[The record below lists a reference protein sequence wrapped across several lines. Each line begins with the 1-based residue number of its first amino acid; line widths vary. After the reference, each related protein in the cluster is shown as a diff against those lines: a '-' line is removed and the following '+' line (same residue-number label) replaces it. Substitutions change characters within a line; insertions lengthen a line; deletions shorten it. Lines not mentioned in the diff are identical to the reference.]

1 MLKDLHELGVALQTS
16 YQTTFTQEDKEL
28 PVLFKQLVNNIE
40 GSAVNYNRNSFI
52 VTVNYSNQKIYF
64 PNQLWYIAAYFADF
78 YKSLSEYAQIIKSHL
93 RISDENIRKAKDNK
107 EIASSLILHAS
118 VSDDDKEYLIRFLY
132 DYNWW
137 YGGKGIE
144 RADYYVSP
152 ILSLCKLVNASQ
164 SYVAELCKFLAKN
177 EEALDVLKQVNDHRE
192 QSKIQILEDDV
203 LNSFVYKLLKYIE
216 TEYTFDALASY
227 ARYTDANRLGFNDTL
242 IHFELED
249 KKTHSIFIQT
259 SDESNISSRNSGKI
273 KRWYEDIFHFNQKDV
288 YLTTQWGADT
298 VEPLIFI
305 INNAY
310 KGKLEVSKIGD
321 KYILHVF
328 KTGLSTTDHSSYLP
342 YLTALR
348 TKPFMLLAGISGTGK
363 SRIVRK
369 LAQATNPK
377 EYKNEEDRW
386 KDNRPENFEL
396 IQVKPN
402 WHNSM
407 DVVGYMSNIPAPHYV
422 FTDFVRFIVKAWQ
435 HKDTP
440 YFLCLDEMNL
450 APVEEYFAEF
460 LSAIESR
467 AWDEEGNYTTDPVI
481 APFKDFGEDI
491 GKKMLVDLFGTPD
504 PIDKD
509 KLAIRFYNKG
519 LTLPPNLMVMGTVNM
534 DETTF
539 SFSRKVLD
547 RAMSVEMNE
556 VKYDDFLSGQT
567 ELMPLLTEWNDK
579 LVNRPQKACEV
590 QEQIDSQKVIDYLKA
605 VNELLESTPFKL
617 GYRAAN
623 EAILYVSAC
632 QDFAKDDFNIEKA
645 LDEFTLMKILSRI
658 EGDDSRLAI
667 DEKDERLLKAGIEG
681 NALDDGEQSLNLL
694 NCLRAIVRQHIGQD
708 TETEKKINR
717 MYNTLLR
724 EHFVSYWG

>member
-1 MLKDLHELGVALQTS
+1 MIPFKETITSKEELIEACKKGYEDFSHHRITKNDFCM
-16 YQTTFTQEDKEL
+16 YFGFTHGEAITKFYGGNYE
-28 PVLFKQLVNNIE
+28 QLLVDGGFNT
-40 GSAVNYNRNSFI
+40 GSG
-52 VTVNYSNQKIYF
+52 
-64 PNQLWYIAAYFADF
+64 AYFA
-78 YKSLSEYAQIIKSHL
+78 
-93 RISDENIRKAKDNK
+93 
-107 EIASSLILHAS
+107 
-118 VSDDDKEYLIRFLY
+118 
-132 DYNWW
+132 
-137 YGGKGIE
+137 GG
-144 RADYYVSP
+144 
-152 ILSLCKLVNASQ
+152 VNAW
-164 SYVAELCKFLAKN
+164 KN
-177 EEALDVLKQVNDHRE
+177 LRDGIYEFPPYENA
-192 QSKIQILEDDV
+192 SKHNIVPPIVD
-203 LNSFVYKLLKYIE
+203 N
-216 TEYTFDALASY
+216 
-227 ARYTDANRLGFNDTL
+227 GTL
-242 IHFELED
+242 
-249 KKTHSIFIQT
+249 
-259 SDESNISSRNSGKI
+259 
-273 KRWYEDIFHFNQKDV
+273 
-288 YLTTQWGADT
+288 
-298 VEPLIFI
+298 
-305 INNAY
+305 
-310 KGKLEVSKIGD
+310 
-321 KYILHVF
+321 
-328 KTGLSTTDHSSYLP
+328 SSYLP

-386 KDNRPENFEL
+386 KDNRPDNFEL

-467 AWDEEGNYTTDPVI
+467 AMDENGEYITDPII
-481 APFKDFGEDI
+481 APFKEFAQDVREDMLKQLLGEAHH
-491 GKKMLVDLFGTPD
+491 TEANP
-504 PIDKD
+504 
-509 KLAIRFYNKG
+509 LAIQFTEKG

-547 RAMSVEMNE
+547 RAMSVEKNE

-632 QDFAKDDFNIEKA
+632 QDFAKDNFSIEKA

-667 DEKDERLLKAGIEG
+667 DEKDERLQAAGIEG
-681 NALDDGEQSLNLL
+681 NAMDDGEQSLNLL